1 MIVFVHTAYVRY
13 DRRQMTRRSDIR
25 KISVT
30 GEARSYFVTLPKD
43 EVEALRW
50 RKGQRVVVER
60 VDQTLVIRD
69 FGGRGNKKKSA

>member
-1 MIVFVHTAYVRY
+1 VCELVVEVVHTPYVRY
-13 DRRQMTRRSDIR
+13 DGRAMTLLRKSDIR

-50 RKGQRVVVER
+50 RKGEIGD
-60 VDQTLVIRD
+60 VD
-69 FGGRGNKKKSA
+69 

>member
-1 MIVFVHTAYVRY
+1 MARK
-13 DRRQMTRRSDIR
+13 SDIR

-30 GEARSYFVTLPKD
+30 GEAQSYFVTLPKD

-60 VDQTLVIRD
+60 VGETLVIRD
-69 FGGRGNKKKSA
+69 FGGRGNKSKGA

>member
-1 MIVFVHTAYVRY
+1 
-13 DRRQMTRRSDIR
+13 MTRRSDIR

-60 VDQTLVIRD
+60 AGETLVIRD
-69 FGGRGNKKKSA
+69 FGGRKNTK

>member
-1 MIVFVHTAYVRY
+1 
-13 DRRQMTRRSDIR
+13 MTLFRRSDIR

-50 RKGQRVVVER
+50 RKGQRVLVER
-60 VDQTLVIRD
+60 VGQTLVIRD
-69 FGGRGNKKKSA
+69 FARIKNKK